1 MQRTIKPHR
10 TQRGLTLI
18 ELMIAMALGLMVIT
32 VVLGVFVN
40 TNRNF
45 RQDEMIGRMQE
56 NARYA
61 MRVLAQDISMI
72 GFWGYMLNP
81 NIISSGGLTASTD
94 CGVGTT
100 PWAFDVTPA
109 MQMQMLDAP
118 TAAQVTANYACIIEL
133 EFEVGTDVFALKRVE
148 GDPLDSLRA
157 DAADNG
163 TVFLRTNSVAGTLIN
178 YSHTQTNIPGDNT
191 TPGADMWDWRYM
203 TRIYHIQ
210 NYAVTPGDGI
220 PTLYRM
226 GLSGLQM
233 QKEGGGVAQG
243 IEDFRINFGIDNNND
258 GIPEFYQA
266 APTPNAV
273 TARIHVLARTV
284 TPDGGYNN
292 AKSYQ
297 LGDVTRDIDLLSDG
311 LADGNGDNFRRRVFV
326 TTLKLRNPTNQKL
339 MGM

>member
-1 MQRTIKPHR
+1 
-10 TQRGLTLI
+10 
-18 ELMIAMALGLMVIT
+18 MIAMALGLLVIS
-32 VVLGVFVN
+32 VVLGVLVN

-61 MRVLAQDISMI
+61 MRVMAQDISMI
-72 GFWGYMLNP
+72 GFWGYVIVP
-81 NIISSGGLTASTD
+81 GSVSSGGLTAGTD
-94 CGVGTT
+94 CGLSGV
-100 PWAFDVTPA
+100 PWAFVTTPGI
-109 MQMQMLDAP
+109 QILEAP
-118 TAAQVTANYACIIEL
+118 TGLQAETNYSCIAEA
-133 EFEVGTDVFALKRVE
+133 EFEVGTDVFAIKRVE

-157 DAADNG
+157 DAADDG
-163 TVFLRTNSVAGTLIN
+163 SVFLRTNSVEGTLVQ
-178 YSHTQTNIPGDNT
+178 YLHTQASVPGDIT
-191 TPGADMWDWRYM
+191 TPGADVSDWRYL

-226 GLSGLQM
+226 SLSGTNM
-233 QKEGGGVAQG
+233 VKEGGGVAQG
-243 IEDFRINFGIDNNND
+243 IEDFRINFGIDDNSD

-273 TARIHVLARTV
+273 TARLYVLARTI

-297 LGDVTRDIDLLSDG
+297 LGDVTRDIDVLSDG
-311 LADGNGDNFRRRVFV
+311 IADGNGDNFRRRVFV
-326 TTLKLRNPTNQKL
+326 TTLKLRNPTNQNI
-339 MGM
+339 MGL

>member
-1 MQRTIKPHR
+1 MPRDLKPHR

-18 ELMIAMALGLMVIT
+18 ELMIAMALGLLVIS
-32 VVLGVFVN
+32 VVLGVFIN

-61 MRVLAQDISMI
+61 MRVLAQDVSMI
-72 GFWGYMLNP
+72 GFWGYMLGSGSV
-81 NIISSGGLTASTD
+81 SSGTLTAGTD
-94 CGVGTT
+94 CGLSGV
-100 PWAFDVTPA
+100 PWAFVVTPGMEVLEA
-109 MQMQMLDAP
+109 A
-118 TAAQVTANYACIIEL
+118 TEAQVTTNYSCIVGT

-157 DAADNG
+157 DAADDG
-163 TVFLRTNSVAGTLIN
+163 TVFLRTNGVAGTLIQ
-178 YSHTQTNIPGDNT
+178 YSHTQASIPGDQT
-191 TPGADMWDWRYM
+191 TPSADMFDWRYL

-210 NYAVTPGDGI
+210 NHAITPGDGI

-226 GLSGLQM
+226 GLSGTNIV
-233 QKEGGGVAQG
+233 KEGGGVAQG

-258 GIPEFYQA
+258 GIPEIYQA
-266 APTPNAV
+266 APTPTAV
-273 TARIHVLARTV
+273 TARVYVLARTI
-284 TPDGGYNN
+284 TPDPGYNN

-311 LADGNGDNFRRRVFV
+311 IADGNGDNFRRRVFV
-326 TTLKLRNPTNQKL
+326 TTVKLRNPTNQNI
-339 MGM
+339 MGL

>member
-1 MQRTIKPHR
+1 
-10 TQRGLTLI
+10 
-18 ELMIAMALGLMVIT
+18 
-32 VVLGVFVN
+32 
-40 TNRNF
+40 
-45 RQDEMIGRMQE
+45 
-56 NARYA
+56 
-61 MRVLAQDISMI
+61 
-72 GFWGYMLNP
+72 
-81 NIISSGGLTASTD
+81 
-94 CGVGTT
+94 
-100 PWAFDVTPA
+100 

-118 TAAQVTANYACIIEL
+118 TAAQVTANYACIDGT

-326 TTLKLRNPTNQKL
+326 TTVKLRNPTNQNI
-339 MGM
+339 MGL